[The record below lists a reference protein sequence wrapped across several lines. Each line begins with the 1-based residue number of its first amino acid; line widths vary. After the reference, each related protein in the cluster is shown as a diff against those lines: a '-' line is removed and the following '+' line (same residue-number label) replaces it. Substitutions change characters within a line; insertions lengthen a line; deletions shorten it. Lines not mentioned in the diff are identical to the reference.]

1 MDVLPI
7 QASSVPCE
15 RVFSSAKE
23 TMTDR
28 RNRINPDLMQELQI
42 LKFAF
47 NHSMSFTAGTSREE
61 ELEMLNQM
69 EEIPFASA
77 I

>member
-1 MDVLPI
+1 
-7 QASSVPCE
+7 
-15 RVFSSAKE
+15 
-23 TMTDR
+23 MTDR

-47 NHSMSFTAGTSREE
+47 NHSSSFTAGTSREE